1 MKDTLDIIFC
11 ELPYSDVDQ
20 IYSAPAILKG
30 VVIANGY
37 TSKSMIFGME
47 LFKMCGR
54 DSVRFNKLQQ
64 YFMSPNNPLD
74 AEQQEILDKFYDD
87 MIIFFREN
95 PSKYIGISIFSYLTH
110 KCTLDLITRLK
121 QENIPA
127 EIVVGGRGAKNV
139 PFSSVRTIMGIKG
152 LERIKPYA
160 QVLKERG
167 LIDHVVFGDGEDAI
181 LDVLR
186 SKTLKEEYRAE
197 TFEYPIPDYS
207 DYNFNDYLWKNQEVA
222 FPITGSR
229 GCVRKC
235 DFCDIGE
242 HFGKYKY
249 RGGADIARE
258 MLKIQEYYGVNKFQF
273 TDSLINGGLKPLE
286 EFCTII
292 ADHNETNPESK
303 IKWTGQYVCRES
315 RFMPERLYDLM
326 SRSGAEGLTIGA
338 ESGSDHVLEAM
349 NKKTTAGALL
359 EELEMFRKYNITATL
374 LMFIGHW
381 QETHDDFIEHCR
393 WLTKLLP
400 YVRSGT
406 VSAVSLGLPAGVL
419 DGTPAMKE
427 VESGEIIRSDFDHE
441 FIWLAKYN
449 PTNTYKERVWRRLVA
464 SRICKELGY
473 PINNELPILG
483 DINMRLELYTDK
495 INDFYRKILER
506 V

>member
-20 IYSAPAILKG
+20 VYSAPAILKG
-30 VVIANGY
+30 VAIANGY
-37 TSKSMIFGME
+37 TSKSKIFGVE

-54 DSVRFNKLQQ
+54 DSVIFNKLQQ

-74 AEQQEILDKFYDD
+74 AEQQVILDKFYDD
-87 MIIFFREN
+87 MITFFKEN

-110 KCTLDLITRLK
+110 KCTLDLVTRLK
-121 QENIPA
+121 QENISSK
-127 EIVVGGRGAKNV
+127 IVVGGRGAKNV
-139 PFSSVRTIMGIKG
+139 PYSSVRTVMNIKG
-152 LERIKPYA
+152 LEKIKSYA
-160 QVLKERG
+160 QVLKDRG
-167 LIDHVVFGDGEDAI
+167 LVDYVVLGDGEDAI
-181 LDVLR
+181 LDVL
-186 SKTLKEEYRAE
+186 KGKVKEQDYRAE
-197 TFEYPIPDYS
+197 TFEYPIPDYG
-207 DYNFNDYLWKNQEVA
+207 DYNFNDYLWQNQEIA

-249 RGGADIARE
+249 RGGVDIARE
-258 MLKIQEYYGVNKFQF
+258 MIKIQEIYGINKFQF

-292 ADHNETNPESK
+292 AQHNEKNPGSK

-338 ESGSDHVLEAM
+338 ESGSDHVLDAM

-381 QETHDDFIEHCR
+381 RETHDDFIEHCR
-393 WLTKLLP
+393 WLTKLSP

-419 DGTPAMKE
+419 DGTPAMKD

-473 PINNELPILG
+473 PINNELPILT
-483 DINMRLELYTDK
+483 DINLKIKLYADK
-495 INDFYRKILER
+495 INDFYRKVLER